1 VKAVADTLGVARSN
15 LVEQLQRPDRPRRGP
30 YARAEDDEVIAE
42 IRAITDARPT
52 YGYRRV
58 TALLNRARRGAG
70 RPRLN
75 HKRVFRLMRIACLLL
90 QPCTGGG
97 PFGRM
102 RASSSH
108 PPPTSAGPPMGSKF
122 PAGMARWF
130 ALPSPSIPMTARS

>member
-58 TALLNRARRGAG
+58 TAFPMSRHRRQSDPDPPSCKL
-70 RPRLN
+70 RQR
-75 HKRVFRLMRIACLLL
+75 RV
-90 QPCTGGG
+90 
-97 PFGRM
+97 
-102 RASSSH
+102 
-108 PPPTSAGPPMGSKF
+108 
-122 PAGMARWF
+122 
-130 ALPSPSIPMTARS
+130 